1 MTGANPSF
9 REDTLAKAKSPI
21 VEPREHVFETI
32 LGQDHAKRM
41 CRAMIAA
48 DRLPRA
54 LLLHGRPGVGKK
66 SLAYA
71 LAKLINCYPEG
82 ERADCALPACRKI
95 ARGVYLDLIEISPS
109 GPGGQI
115 RVESAHEAEA
125 RLATSPIEARRKI
138 LLILDAHR
146 MNVATAN
153 ALLKTIEEPP
163 RHANILLVTD
173 RPGMLVTTI
182 RSRCTPIRC
191 GEIESERLA
200 DWLLERVARLGG
212 DRERARFVALLSEG
226 RPGQALA
233 LIATGLLEHRA
244 ETLEALVTFHREGY
258 RAFMI
263 TAYHL
268 ARGQRDLGGALAML
282 FAWYR
287 DLLVSRIAPEES
299 DLLLNKDQQEAL
311 RSLGATVPLRG
322 LVQALEQIA
331 RRFDLADRI
340 AMPQLVLESLLVEVG
355 TATKA

>member
-1 MTGANPSF
+1 LG
-9 REDTLAKAKSPI
+9 KVKSPI

-32 LGQDHAKRM
+32 LGQDYAKRM
-41 CRAMIAA
+41 FRSMIAA
-48 DRLPRA
+48 GRLPKA

-71 LAKLINCYPEG
+71 LAKLVNCYPEG
-82 ERADCALPACRKI
+82 ERADCQLAACRKI
-95 ARGVYLDLIEISPS
+95 ARGVYLDLIEIAPS
-109 GPGGQI
+109 GAGGQI

-163 RHANILLVTD
+163 GQALILLVTD
-173 RPGMLVTTI
+173 RPGMLATTI
-182 RSRCTPIRC
+182 RSRCSPVRC
-191 GEIESERLA
+191 GEIESETLA
-200 DWLLERVARLGG
+200 NWLIAHVGKLAG
-212 DRERARFVALLSEG
+212 DRDRARFLALLSEG

-233 LIATGLLEHRA
+233 LIAAGLLDHRT
-244 ETLEALVTFHREGY
+244 ETLDALVNFHREGY
-258 RAFMI
+258 RAFMV

-268 ARGQRDLGGALAML
+268 AKGQGGLGGALSLL

-287 DLLVSRIAPEES
+287 DLLISRIAPGES
-299 DLLLNKDQQEAL
+299 DLLLNKDRIEAL
-311 RSLGATVPLRG
+311 RSLGAKAPLRG

-331 RRFDLADRI
+331 RRFELADRI

-355 TATKA
+355 TATKTQS